1 MRNHKLAVAVAS
13 GIAGLVLFVSGCSS
27 SSGGEE
33 SSSSGES
40 AAPGGGS
47 GGDDSAANA
56 VDKDQ
61 KLRKCLRDKG
71 VKIADLPP
79 GTDPR
84 TQTLFPP
91 EGTPPEKW
99 QKALEACGTSP
110 QGGSGDGASDQQQSD
125 QQQSDQQL
133 KIIQC
138 LRGKG
143 FTMPDP
149 KPAKGGMTEAFRV
162 PQGADPDKFMTALN
176 ECAA

>member
-1 MRNHKLAVAVAS
+1 MRNRKLAVAVAS
-13 GIAGLVLFVSGCSS
+13 GIAGLALFVSGCSGS
-27 SSGGEE
+27 SDGGEDSSQSGDSVAPSGG
-33 SSSSGES
+33 S
-40 AAPGGGS
+40 GGGS
-47 GGDDSAANA
+47 GGDDSAADSA
-56 VDKDQ
+56 DRDQ
-61 KLRKCLRDKG
+61 ERRKCLRDKG
-71 VKIADLPP
+71 IKIADLPP

-84 TQTLFPP
+84 TQLLAPP

-99 QKALEACGTSP
+99 QKALEACGSLP
-110 QGGSGDGASDQQQSD
+110 GGGSGDGASD

-149 KPAKGGMTEAFRV
+149 KPAKGGMTEPFRI

>member
-1 MRNHKLAVAVAS
+1 MRNRKLAVAVAS
-13 GIAGLVLFVSGCSS
+13 GIAGLALFVSGCSG
-27 SSGGEE
+27 SSGGGED
-33 SSSSGES
+33 SSRSGES

-47 GGDDSAANA
+47 GGDDSAADLA
-56 VDKDQ
+56 DKDQ
-61 KLRKCLRDKG
+61 ERRKCLREKG
-71 VKIADLPP
+71 IRIADLPP

-84 TQTLFPP
+84 AQLLAPP

-99 QKALEACGTSP
+99 QKALEACGTSM
-110 QGGSGDGASDQQQSD
+110 QGGDGASDQEQT
-125 QQQSDQQL
+125 DQQL

-149 KPAKGGMTEAFRV
+149 KPAKGGMTEPFRV
-162 PQGADPDKFMTALN
+162 PQGADPDQFMTALN

>member
-1 MRNHKLAVAVAS
+1 MRNRKLTVAVAS
-13 GIAGLVLFVSGCSS
+13 GIAGLALFVSGCSGS
-27 SSGGEE
+27 SDAGEDSSPSGD
-33 SSSSGES
+33 SV
-40 AAPGGGS
+40 APGGGS
-47 GGDDSAANA
+47 GGDSSAADV

-71 VKIADLPP
+71 IKIADLPP

-84 TQTLFPP
+84 AQTLSAP
-91 EGTPPEKW
+91 EGTSPEKW

-125 QQQSDQQL
+125 QQL

-149 KPAKGGMTEAFRV
+149 KPAQGGTTEAFRI